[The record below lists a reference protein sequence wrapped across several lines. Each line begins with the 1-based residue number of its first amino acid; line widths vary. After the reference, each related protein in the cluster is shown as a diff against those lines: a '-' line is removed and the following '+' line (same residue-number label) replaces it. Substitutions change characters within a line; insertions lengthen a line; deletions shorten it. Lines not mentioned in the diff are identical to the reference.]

1 MVIHEK
7 RFTYARDGLTL
18 VQDLG
23 EHWEQQTGYAIPLG
37 AICAR
42 RSLNLAAPLDALI
55 QRSLAW
61 AYAHYAEAFALCQQ
75 YAQDL
80 SEGVIESHIKLY
92 VNEYTEALGA
102 EGEAAVNFFLNKQK
116 TILNSRRLLMR
127 IAYFDC
133 FSGVSGD
140 MILGALLH
148 AGVEEDAWRAELQK
162 LNVPGYELKI
172 EMVVKEG
179 ISGMDVDVV
188 LHEEDQGHGR
198 HLADIEEILGRSGL
212 SENIRCRAMGA
223 FTRLAHSEA
232 KIHAMTPDTI
242 HFHEV
247 GAVDAIVDIVGAC
260 IGLEMLGVE
269 KVYASPLPLNRGWVE
284 CAHGTMPV
292 PAPATMELLVG
303 FPLRPDDRPKELI
316 TPTGACLL
324 AEYAERTPEWR
335 CRSGSGPDSPRHRVR
350 RGQAQLMD
358 TQSAAA
364 GCRRN
369 LRRTDQEALWHTQN
383 AGGTPAQSP

>member
-1 MVIHEK
+1 
-7 RFTYARDGLTL
+7 
-18 VQDLG
+18 
-23 EHWEQQTGYAIPLG
+23 
-37 AICAR
+37 
-42 RSLNLAAPLDALI
+42 
-55 QRSLAW
+55 
-61 AYAHYAEAFALCQQ
+61 
-75 YAQDL
+75 
-80 SEGVIESHIKLY
+80 
-92 VNEYTEALGA
+92 
-102 EGEAAVNFFLNKQK
+102 
-116 TILNSRRLLMR
+116 MR

-140 MILGALLH
+140 MMLGSLLH
-148 AGVEEDAWRAELQK
+148 AGVDEEAWRAELQK

-188 LHEEDQGHGR
+188 LKEEDQGHGR
-198 HLADIEEILGRSGL
+198 HLSDIQEILNRSGL
-212 SENIRCRAMGA
+212 SENIRQRAMGA

-269 KVYASPLPLNRGWVE
+269 RVYSSPLPLNRGWVE

-316 TPTGACLL
+316 TPTGAALL
-324 AEYAERTPEWR
+324 SEYAERTPTGEIAPVPPIIPRAVGYGAGKRDSWIPNLLR
-335 CRSGSGPDSPRHRVR
+335 LVVGDTYTEPIKKPAGTRRIPRPQKASRSV
-350 RGQAQLMD
+350 
-358 TQSAAA
+358 
-364 GCRRN
+364 
-369 LRRTDQEALWHTQN
+369 
-383 AGGTPAQSP
+383 